1 MTIAIVGATGNFGGD
16 IIDALLARDVAP
28 DTILALGRNQDRLD
42 QLAPQGLRTARVDLD
57 DPAGVEAALTG
68 VETVLLISVGAPGK
82 GLAPRRTVATS
93 AQAAGVGH
101 LVYTSALQAPT
112 TKLVLAAEHKATEEL
127 ITATG
132 IPATFLRN
140 GWYTENHRQ
149 DFAAA
154 QQRGVIANSV
164 GAGRLATAPRRDFA
178 EAAAVVLTTPG
189 HEGKAYE
196 LSGDSA
202 WDYTEFAATAAEVL
216 GRSVEYQPLTTEQER
231 DQLLA
236 AGLDEQTVGFINL
249 LNGNMADGVFAH
261 TSGDLSRLIGHPTE
275 PLSVTLRSWA

>member
-1 MTIAIVGATGNFGGD
+1 MTLAIFGATGQFGGD
-16 IIDALLARDVAP
+16 IIAALLKRGTAP
-28 DTILALGRNQDRLD
+28 ETILALGRNEERLAE
-42 QLAPQGLRTARVDLD
+42 LADQGLRTAQVDLE
-57 DPAGVEAALTG
+57 DPASIQPVLTG
-68 VETVLLISVGAPGK
+68 VAVALLISIGAPGQ
-82 GLAPRRTVATS
+82 GLPLRTNAVTA
-93 AQAAGVGH
+93 AKAAGVGH

-112 TKLVLAAEHKATEEL
+112 TRLVLAAEHKATEEVVR
-127 ITATG
+127 ASG

-164 GAGRLATAPRRDFA
+164 GAGWFATAPRLDFA
-178 EAAAVVLTTPG
+178 EAAAVVLTTTG

-202 WDYTEFAATAAEVL
+202 WDYTEFAATAAEAL
-216 GRSVEYQPLTTEQER
+216 GRAVEYQPLTTKQEH

-249 LNGNMADGVFAH
+249 LNANMADGVFAH